1 MSATVTPMRTKAEE
15 VLIQR
20 FAQAKA
26 TLPGTPA
33 IAQSR
38 QAAFATISTKGLP
51 HRRVEAWKYTDL
63 RTLMR
68 EAAPLAAEPAVCGE
82 AALLDTESFS
92 IAPAGAS
99 EPTIDGAIRIAFR
112 NGYLWRSNSNLSALP
127 DGVSVV
133 RLKEALTSGHP
144 LIDRYMGHVIKSGH
158 DDVMHALNAAFVSD
172 GLIIHVERNVT
183 VEAPIQVVFETDAD
197 MPIATYHR
205 LLVVLEEGASLSLV
219 ESHEGP
225 NGVAYQS
232 NGVVEAVIGDKAS
245 FEHVRLNAEGDQ
257 ALALTTLAMTLGR
270 AANANSFAM
279 SLGGAVVR
287 QQAYVTFAG
296 KDAKAG
302 IRGGTLIHGEQHH
315 DTTLVVDHVA
325 PGGESRELFR
335 TVLDEA
341 ATGIFQ
347 GRINVAKDAQ
357 KTDGRMASNA
367 LLLGEG
373 STMNNKPELEI
384 FADDVQCAHGATC
397 GALDDDL
404 LFYLMARG
412 LPRAEA
418 EALMVHA
425 FIGEALEFVAH
436 EGLRETLDQRVTDW
450 LATRAMTMEQA

>member
-1 MSATVTPMRTKAEE
+1 MSAVVTPMRTKAEE

-26 TLPGTPA
+26 KLPGTPA
-33 IAQSR
+33 IAQTR
-38 QAAFATISTKGLP
+38 EAAFATISTKGLP

-63 RTLMR
+63 RALMR

-92 IAPAGAS
+92 IAPAGTA
-99 EPTIDGAIRIAFR
+99 EPRIEGAIRIVFR
-112 NGYLWRSNSNLSALP
+112 NGYLWRSNSNLDGLP
-127 DGVSVV
+127 PGMTIV
-133 RLKEALTSGHP
+133 RLKDALTSGHP
-144 LIDRYMGHVIKSGH
+144 LIDHCMGRTIKAGH
-158 DDVMHALNAAFVSD
+158 EDVMHALNAAFVSD
-172 GLIIHVERNVT
+172 GLIIHVARDV
-183 VEAPIQVVFETDAD
+183 VVDAPVQVVFETDAD
-197 MPIATYHR
+197 LPVAIYHR
-205 LLVVLEEGASLSLV
+205 LLVVLEEGASLQLI

-232 NGVVEAVIGDKAS
+232 NGVVEAMIGDKAAL
-245 FEHVRLNAEGDQ
+245 EHVRLNAEGDQ
-257 ALALTTLAMTLGR
+257 ALSLTTLAIKLGH

-279 SLGGAVVR
+279 SLGAAVSR

-302 IRGGTLIHGEQHH
+302 IRGGTLLHGEQHH
-315 DTTLVVDHVA
+315 DTTLVVDHIE

-335 TVLDEA
+335 TVLDGT

-373 STMNNKPELEI
+373 TTMNNKPELEI

-425 FIGEALEFVAH
+425 FIGEALEHVAH